1 MTNSIIFRWM
11 VVAMIVSA
19 AVVTVLMVMP
29 VSTAVVIVLVA
40 VAVVV
45 VAIIVIVLVRFWTS
59 HGFVDNYLYALMLVV
74 FRHLKLLHKNLGED
88 LSQTIANQ

>member
-1 MTNSIIFRWM
+1 MTNPIIFKWM
-11 VVAMIVSA
+11 AVAMIVSATTMIVAVVMIVSA
-19 AVVTVLMVMP
+19 AVVTVLM
-29 VSTAVVIVLVA
+29 
-40 VAVVV
+40 VV